1 MLRTGPAGL
10 VTFMLLTSATV
21 LAAQG
26 PRITPVGKDYE
37 LSLPPATKAAIERA
51 APSFKP
57 WRLTDYHSDVRQ
69 AYLFTM
75 REAPWAV
82 VGDFNGDGV
91 DDVVI
96 DGYTATKELRIV
108 VLSHSGGSQVLTL
121 EAGARTPNTGS
132 RYEVLQFVAP
142 GKVGT
147 NFSDDSKLIFTDAF
161 NVYFWEKAGAMF
173 YWEGDHFSL
182 FGTSD

>member
-1 MLRTGPAGL
+1 MLRAGPAGL
-10 VTFMLLTSATV
+10 VTFMLITSATV
-21 LAAQG
+21 LVAQG
-26 PRITPVGKDYE
+26 PRIKQLGKDYE

-51 APSFKP
+51 VPGFKA
-57 WRLTDYHSDVRQ
+57 WRFADYDSDVRQ
-69 AYLFTM
+69 FYLFAM

-82 VGDFNGDGV
+82 IGDFNGDGV

-96 DGYTATKELRIV
+96 DGHTATNELRIV
-108 VLSHSGGSQVLTL
+108 VLSHSGESRVLTL
-121 EAGARTPNTGS
+121 EAGGRTPNTGS

-161 NVYFWEKAGAMF
+161 NVYFWEKAGTMY
-173 YWEGDHFSL
+173 YWEGDHFSP